1 MSFNGDSQTLRFL
14 FSPLQRGSEDKAIK
28 MSRPDGIET
37 AVSKTLSLSLLQS
50 VFISLRSLNVQRNSA
65 QDKILFLSSSAFYG
79 AFVATESV
87 LVGEEKTI
95 FSVDKGGI
103 TSIHWRKNIVLDAS
117 LQILRLHRDSEC
129 G

>member
-1 MSFNGDSQTLRFL
+1 M

-95 FSVDKGGI
+95 FSVDKGVSHQYIGVRI
-103 TSIHWRKNIVLDAS
+103 LFWTLRCKYYVCTEIVSAGNYS
-117 LQILRLHRDSEC
+117 RH
-129 G
+129 